1 MNISIQTYIFDDN
14 DGRRKSHQRT
24 FSRAKYSYMENFLI
38 PDIQVNSPAIIFV
51 HSSDLRDFSHIFHHK
66 IKECLLNAEVI
77 FVVYSGGGES
87 YVHEVL
93 RKINFDFTD
102 RICVVGRAVDKQNPL
117 TVVEIDHIYQ
127 EIDIQDSKLSF
138 RNPDCLR
145 QPIDHLCALSCL
157 CQAYLTTHATAPKS
171 TPLNAALQI
180 LGWNTWSTTPAG
192 QEIATHLI
200 TQSSTTETPDWWQQV
215 LQSHPTTPIF
225 TTLQTEWGRSPLP
238 ESITTLIDRIDQSL
252 VLDDPDLIAQA
263 FLYLSHHL
271 DHPKTP
277 ETITAPWY
285 SPHLNTLIPI
295 RQLLQRFRLTHVTPK
310 NRAISAILTL
320 LHDATSA
327 PSHHQPYLTD
337 TAPES
342 DDELLILLIDQ
353 STPTNTVIDQIKH
366 LRFHQK
372 WRGAI
377 LTIAHSVT
385 VAKLNRWALFS
396 LQTPTCDSD
405 RKVSQ
410 LCLPRPVLLTEG
422 LSALSWLIPYDA
434 PALELTCQ
442 ALSPSSDSPTQNI
455 WQLWERIESDS
466 NRSTRSIITEI
477 IDIVL
482 KHEETI
488 FTHVIGH
495 NDFSL
500 IRKFNRDPDSVPEP
514 EVLALIHR
522 IMDTLQKWSLPV
534 YSPQNDESP
543 CR

>member
-1 MNISIQTYIFDDN
+1 MSNYPLYLLDTNRTRTEAHTPLIQAIFGCQKIEDI
-14 DGRRKSHQRT
+14 
-24 FSRAKYSYMENFLI
+24 NFLTA
-38 PDIQVNSPAIIFV
+38 DIQSPALIFV
-51 HSSDLRDFSHIFHHK
+51 HSGDIRDAAPVVRKRLKTALKSQS
-66 IKECLLNAEVI
+66 LLI
-77 FVVYSGGGES
+77 VYSGDGES
-87 YVHEVL
+87 SAQEIL
-93 RKINFDFTD
+93 KRFSFKSSTQ
-102 RICVVGRAVDKQNPL
+102 ICIIGRSTTSANPL
-117 TVVEIDHIYQ
+117 QHSEIERLHQ
-127 EIDIQDSKLSF
+127 EIDTDSPSIFF

-171 TPLNAALQI
+171 TPLTAALQI
-180 LGWNTWSTTPAG
+180 LGWETWSTTPAG
-192 QEIATHLI
+192 QQIATHLI
-200 TQSSTTETPDWWQQV
+200 TQSSTTEAPDWWQQV
-215 LQSHPTTPIF
+215 LQTHPTTPIL
-225 TTLQTEWGRSPLP
+225 TTLQTEWGRTPLP
-238 ESITTLIDRIDQSL
+238 ESITTLTDRIDQSL

-263 FLYLSHHL
+263 FLHLSHHL

-295 RQLLQRFRLTHVTPK
+295 RQLLQRFRLTQATPK
-310 NRAISAILTL
+310 TRAIAAILTL

-342 DDELLILLIDQ
+342 EDELLILLIDQ

-396 LQTPTCDSD
+396 LQTPIGDSD

-410 LCLPRPVLLTEG
+410 LCLSRPVLLTEG

-455 WQLWERIESDS
+455 WRLWERIESDS
-466 NRSTRSIITEI
+466 TRCSRSIITEI
-477 IDIVL
+477 VQIIL
-482 KHEETI
+482 QHEESI
-488 FTHVIGH
+488 FTFLIGH
-495 NDFSL
+495 NDFGL
-500 IRKFNRDPDSVPEP
+500 IKKFQRNPDSVSET
-514 EVLALIHR
+514 ELSALMHR
-522 IMDTLQKWSLPV
+522 IMDTLQKWTLPV

-543 CR
+543 CC